1 MTLDSTLLDDLAN
14 DDPFIA
20 KLRDLAANGAEPLRS
35 DAQRELDSIVRDF
48 YSEDDDD
55 DDFSDS
61 PIDLSELGE
70 LAGRLKRLSEAYAAS
85 ADAHPPVQ

>member
-1 MTLDSTLLDDLAN
+1 MDHDSDLLDDLAG

-20 KLRDLAANGAEPLRS
+20 KLRELAANGAEPLRS

-61 PIDLSELGE
+61 PIDLSELAE
-70 LAGRLKRLSEAYAAS
+70 RLKRLSEAYAAS